1 MPLPYNA
8 LVVVRRGGI
17 LPALDEFMNNVFR
30 AGKIR
35 PLQNALVIFRRGRA
49 VPRPKQ

>member
-30 AGKIR
+30 AGRIR
-35 PLQNALVIFRRGRA
+35 PLQNRYENKIPGAKLRRG
-49 VPRPKQ
+49 